1 MSAAAPDAA
10 AAPTRIAVIGNPNT
24 GKTTLFNALTGMAL
38 RVGNYPGVTVDRK
51 EGTLA
56 LGSQQVTLV
65 DLPGTYSLAARSPDE
80 MVAVDELLQQQSEV
94 EPVQGVIA
102 VVDAANLE
110 RNLYLVTQLF
120 ETALPVLVVLNRI
133 DLAASQ
139 GITVDGAALAA
150 KLGLPL
156 VATNARSGE
165 GLDELRTAIAT
176 LAAAI
181 ATGTP
186 VEPPAGPEFPEPFT
200 AGVAAFAD
208 WLNAEPQRG
217 AIGRAV
223 PRFEAMRAVVDSGG
237 HAEARLSGL
246 LGEGFAQRVAEA
258 RRDAGGGRPPI
269 ASEAQAR
276 YGWIR
281 ERIAGTVTKPET
293 PMRTRTDTVDA
304 ILTHRV
310 FGLVFLVVI
319 LGVVFQ
325 AIYTGAGPFMDGVEW
340 VVGGAGAIVGGWLGD
355 GILHDFVV
363 DAIVGGVGSVVVF
376 LPQIIFLFLFIAVL
390 EDCGYMA
397 RAAFLLDRM
406 LSFLGLS
413 GKSVVPMLSSFA
425 CAIPGVMAARTIE
438 NRRDR
443 LATILVAPLMSCS
456 ARLPVYTVLIGAF
469 VPAVPIAGG
478 LFGAQGFT
486 LLAMH
491 FLGVIVAVPVLFILK
506 RTLLKGETPPFVMEL
521 PPYTWPAWRTV
532 FRRVYDR
539 SWSFL
544 KRAGTI
550 IFAVTVVVW
559 LLGYFPQNPA
569 IAQRAA
575 EQATA
580 ARAELQG
587 EALDVRL
594 AEIEQVAAGEH
605 VRQSIFGRMGQAV
618 EPLGKPLGWDW
629 RISMAAIASFPA
641 REVVIGTLG
650 TIYNLGPEVDEETEG
665 LPSALKSATWP
676 DGTKVFNLPVAL
688 GLMVFFALCAQ
699 CGATLAVI
707 KREAGGWG
715 WALFTFVYMTAL
727 AYIGAFITYQVTFAI
742 GW

>member
-1 MSAAAPDAA
+1 VSAAAPDAA

>member
-1 MSAAAPDAA
+1 MSSV
-10 AAPTRIAVIGNPNT
+10 RIAVIGNPNT
-24 GKTTLFNALTGMAL
+24 GKTTLFNGLTGMAL

-51 EGTLA
+51 EAA
-56 LGSQQVTLV
+56 LVLGAQSLTLV

-80 MVAVDELLQQQSEV
+80 MVAVDELLRQQADV
-94 EPVQGVIA
+94 EPVRAVVA

-110 RNLYLVTQLF
+110 RNLYLVTQLL
-120 ETALPVLVVLNRI
+120 ETALPVLVVLNRV

-139 GITVDGAALAA
+139 GITVDAPALATA
-150 KLGLPL
+150 LGLPV
-156 VATNARSGE
+156 VATNARSGV
-165 GLDELRTAIAT
+165 GLDALRTALET
-176 LAAAI
+176 LGRNVSEGAAA
-181 ATGTP
+181 
-186 VEPPAGPEFPEPFT
+186 PPPPGPQFPEPFR
-200 AGVAAFAD
+200 AGVTAFGE
-208 WLNAEPQRG
+208 WLNAGEQQAQLQRP
-217 AIGRAV
+217 I
-223 PRFEAMRAVVDSGG
+223 PDFEAMRAVVDSGG
-237 HAEARLSGL
+237 HAEKRLAAV

-258 RRDAGGGRPPI
+258 RRDAGAGRPPI

-281 ERIAGTVTKPET
+281 ERLAGVVTKPDT
-293 PMRTRTDTVDA
+293 PVHTRTDQVDA
-304 ILTHRV
+304 VLTHRL
-310 FGLVFLVVI
+310 FGLVFLIGI
-319 LGVVFQ
+319 LSVVFQ
-325 AIYTGAGPFMDGVEW
+325 AIYTGAGPFMELSESAVSGLGGL
-340 VVGGAGAIVGGWLGD
+340 VGSWLPEGMVR
-355 GILHDFVV
+355 DFVV
-363 DAIVGGVGSVVVF
+363 DAMFGGVGSVIVF
-376 LPQIIFLFLFIAVL
+376 LPQIIALFLFIAIL

-406 LSFLGLS
+406 LSVLGLS

-469 VPAVPIAGG
+469 VPAIPLAGG

-486 LLAMH
+486 LLLMH
-491 FLGVIVAVPVLFILK
+491 FVGVFVAVPVLFVLK
-506 RTLLKGETPPFVMEL
+506 RTILRGETPPFVMEL
-521 PPYTWPAWRTV
+521 PPYTWPAWKTV

-559 LLGYFPQNPA
+559 LLGYFPQDPA

-575 EQATA
+575 AAGTA
-580 ARAELQG
+580 AKASLQD
-587 EALDVRL
+587 EAL
-594 AEIEQVAAGEH
+594 AEKLVSIERAAAGEH
-605 VRQSIFGRMGQAV
+605 VRQSYLGRMGQAV
-618 EPLGKPLGWDW
+618 EPLGRPLGWDW
-629 RISMAAIASFPA
+629 KISMAAIASFPA

-650 TIYNLGPEVDEETEG
+650 TIYNLGPDVDEENEG
-665 LPSALKSATWP
+665 LPTALKAATWP
-676 DGTKVFNLPVAL
+676 DGRPVFTLPVAL
-688 GLMVFFALCAQ
+688 GLMIFFALCAQ

-707 KREAGGWG
+707 RREAGGWN
-715 WALFTFVYMTAL
+715 WAIFTFVYMTTL
-727 AYIGAFITYQVTFAI
+727 AYLGALITYQATSAI

>member
-1 MSAAAPDAA
+1 VSAA
-10 AAPTRIAVIGNPNT
+10 AAPPRIAVIGNPNT
-24 GKTTLFNALTGMAL
+24 GKTTLFNALTGLAL

-56 LGSQQVTLV
+56 LGEHQVTLV

-80 MVAVDELLQQQSEV
+80 MVAVDELLQQQSDV

-139 GITVDGAALAA
+139 GITVDAPALAA

-165 GLDELRTAIAT
+165 GLDELRTAITT

-181 ATGTP
+181 AAGAAAKSP
-186 VEPPAGPEFPEPFT
+186 DGPEYPEPFT
-200 AGVAAFAD
+200 AGVAAFTE

-237 HAEARLSGL
+237 HAEARLTGL

-281 ERIAGTVTKPET
+281 DRIAGTVTKPET
-293 PMRTRTDTVDA
+293 PLHTRTDKVDA
-304 ILTHRV
+304 VLTHRV

-319 LGVVFQ
+319 LGIVFQ

-340 VVGGAGAIVGGWLGD
+340 AVGGAGAIVGGWLGD

-443 LATILVAPLMSCS
+443 IATILVAPLMSCS

-521 PPYTWPAWRTV
+521 PPYTWPAWKTV
-532 FRRVYDR
+532 VRRVYDR

-559 LLGYFPQNPA
+559 LLGYFPQDPA

-575 EQATA
+575 AQATVA
-580 ARAELQG
+580 KAELQG
-587 EALDVRL
+587 EALEVRL

-650 TIYNLGPEVDEETEG
+650 TIYNLGPEVDDETEG

-727 AYIGAFITYQVTFAI
+727 AYVGAFVTYQVTFAI